1 MENLTFAN
9 NLLSEYARLQSQPLP
24 AIKEEEQICD
34 LCGRVIE
41 DHEWF
46 HEFDEGAK
54 WCAGC
59 YTDEKCR

>member
-1 MENLTFAN
+1 MENINPVFAQA
-9 NLLSEYARLQSQPLP
+9 LSPFLP
-24 AIKEEEQICD
+24 AIKVEEQICD

-46 HEFDEGAK
+46 HEFDGGHK